1 MHGALL
7 LQGLVFDYFVDE
19 ASVSMVS
26 WETKVPQ
33 FTYVP
38 DNFSGLFVPTVD
50 TTRLTW
56 FLDTLVAKKHFVMFV
71 GNTGACFAFTVQART
86 ARKMQY
92 LLLSCWT
99 ACMGRLLTAGGHAS
113 LLSCL
118 SGPLLHPHGIKCW
131 ADGL

>member
-1 MHGALL
+1 MLIPKQRSCCWIIYGTSL

-71 GNTGACFAFTVQART
+71 GNTGACFA
-86 ARKMQY
+86 
-92 LLLSCWT
+92 S
-99 ACMGRLLTAGGHAS
+99 AGQLCTTKEGQH
-113 LLSCL
+113 
-118 SGPLLHPHGIKCW
+118 PLPS
-131 ADGL
+131 